1 MALILHGTVSDNT
14 AVLSRPSAKPIII
27 NGNMAIA
34 QRAHGAVT
42 GLGDGDEGYVTV
54 DRIRHTVGATTA
66 GRFTSTQEAV
76 NDIPGFNESLNINC
90 TTADTS
96 IAAGEYFALEY
107 RIEGQDLAHF
117 AKGEATAKPFTFAFY
132 AKANAGFDFAVGFRD
147 LDNARHCSGALF
159 TTTTGWTRH
168 VIQIPADTTGNFT
181 NDANESLRISII
193 LHAGSNFTEGTL
205 ATAWAGYNDANEAP
219 GIDSIF
225 SSTDNFISI
234 TGLQLEV
241 GEYDI
246 NSIPPFQYE
255 GYGENLLRCKRYCQS
270 TFSQG
275 TDIGAA
281 TNVGTIITS
290 AAGTGAHRTS
300 TGHQWPVSLRAV
312 PTIVV
317 RNQTGGTTGSGRNGD
332 TGALKTMSAGAASTE
347 SGHFE
352 VSETFGNDGAQLQ
365 FQFSLTSELQE
376 IL

>member
-14 AVLSRPSAKPIII
+14 AVLSRPSSKPIII
-27 NGNMAIA
+27 NGNMAVA
-34 QRAHGAVT
+34 QRSLAVT

-66 GRFTSTQEAV
+66 GRFTSTHEAV
-76 NDIPGFNESLNINC
+76 DDIPGFNESLNINV
-90 TTADTS
+90 TTVDTS

-117 AKGEATAKPFTFAFY
+117 AKGETTAKPFTFAFY

-205 ATAWAGYNDANEAP
+205 ATTWAGYNDANEAP

-241 GEYDI
+241 GDYDV

-255 GYGENLLRCKRYCQS
+255 SFGDNLVRCQRYYQKILEKNTAYFAQGFLYTNTAMIAVIKLPVTMRADPSIINTEVSNGYIFFRSGAADNVDDFTLNSSSPTWFAINQS
-270 TFSQG
+270 TDISG
-275 TDIGAA
+275 TAGQAGGLYC
-281 TNVGTIITS
+281 NSTS
-290 AAGTGAHRTS
+290 S
-300 TGHQWPVSLRAV
+300 KL
-312 PTIVV
+312 
-317 RNQTGGTTGSGRNGD
+317 D
-332 TGALKTMSAGAASTE
+332 CSA
-347 SGHFE
+347 
-352 VSETFGNDGAQLQ
+352 
-365 FQFSLTSELQE
+365 EL
-376 IL
+376 